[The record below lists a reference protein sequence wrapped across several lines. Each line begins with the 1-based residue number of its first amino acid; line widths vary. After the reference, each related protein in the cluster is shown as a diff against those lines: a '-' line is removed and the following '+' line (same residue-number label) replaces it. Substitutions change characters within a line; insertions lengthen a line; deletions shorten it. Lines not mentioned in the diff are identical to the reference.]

1 MMVASESSAI
11 PSVLPIFSCKF
22 MTRAHDCTGW
32 CQVKIHPEWVKLPSA
47 VSSSSWHELK
57 PKGGSP
63 GASPREP
70 SAGVCLPKLALRAQ
84 LRPTTTVEPECFSKV
99 EGAGLRD
106 SPSPAH
112 RLADSG
118 FFRSHN
124 ISAVLAT
131 MTTSWVDVILS
142 QGHVSSGQLQT
153 VSAGLW
159 RGGVNT
165 RLLEW
170 SHCLSHLCTWGP
182 KDTQA
187 GGGSGGVLGL
197 LPCEWAQHTQPSR
210 LASVH
215 PGSTLLLGAGL
226 LSYFSVVWPRA
237 SFCLCSGTCLIRNT
251 C

>member
-84 LRPTTTVEPECFSKV
+84 LRPTTTVEPECFSEV

-159 RGGVNT
+159 RGG
-165 RLLEW
+165 RK
-170 SHCLSHLCTWGP
+170 H
-182 KDTQA
+182 QA
-187 GGGSGGVLGL
+187 AWMKSLPESPLYMGAKGHSGRRGL
-197 LPCEWAQHTQPSR
+197 R
-210 LASVH
+210 
-215 PGSTLLLGAGL
+215 GGAGSPPL
-226 LSYFSVVWPRA
+226 RVSPAHPAITPR
-237 SFCLCSGTCLIRNT
+237 LCSPREHLTA
-251 C
+251 